1 MKAAILA
8 LLDPHRWAMVSA
20 PVTRSRVAAP
30 DDHTLHPNR
39 AMATKTPRLG
49 RPTRWALALAALGIA
64 GVLATARGL
73 EPDPRG
79 YGTHVRLGLPPC
91 QFCAVTGYRCPSCG
105 MTTAFACVVRGR
117 LGAAWRAN
125 PAGSLLAPLCAVLV
139 PWLLAVAIGG
149 RPWGFRTLDGPLTV
163 LVVAAVAVSLVA
175 WTVRLLLGGR

>member
-1 MKAAILA
+1 
-8 LLDPHRWAMVSA
+8 MVSA
-20 PVTRSRVAAP
+20 PVTRSGVAAA
-30 DDHTLHPNR
+30 DDHTADPNR
-39 AMATKTPRLG
+39 AMATETARLG
-49 RPTRWALALAALGIA
+49 RPTRWALALAALGTA

-91 QFCAVTGYRCPSCG
+91 QFFAVTGYRCPACG

-125 PAGSLLAPLCAVLV
+125 PAGSLLGPLCAVLV
-139 PWLLAVAIGG
+139 PWLLVTAILGK
-149 RPWGFRTLDGPLTV
+149 PWGFRTLDGPLTV
-163 LVVAAVAVSLVA
+163 LVVAAVALSLVA